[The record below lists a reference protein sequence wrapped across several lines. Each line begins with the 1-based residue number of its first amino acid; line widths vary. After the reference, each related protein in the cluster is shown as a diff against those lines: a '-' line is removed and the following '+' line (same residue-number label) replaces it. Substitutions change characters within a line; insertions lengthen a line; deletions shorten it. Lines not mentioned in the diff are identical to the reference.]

1 MEIWAKI
8 IRRSHHI
15 SFGPGGRNIPGDRV
29 DPIFSVESAKK
40 MQLVDVVAVRPQGIW
55 PVKLLGVVFLLHSL

>member
-1 MEIWAKI
+1 
-8 IRRSHHI
+8 
-15 SFGPGGRNIPGDRV
+15 
-29 DPIFSVESAKK
+29 VESAKK